1 MTHTFAP
8 ATRLALVVLAAASLA
23 ACASTKPAGPVAPRA
38 PSEPEAPYRPPSQPA
53 PITQQQAPGVTPGSM
68 QDFVIN
74 AGELVYFDLDSISL
88 RDDAKPVLDAQS
100 NWLRRW
106 GAVRVRIEG
115 NCDERGTREY
125 NFALGARRA
134 SAVREYL
141 ISRGISA
148 SRIDTISYGKERPLD
163 SGSTEEAWARNRNAR
178 TAITEGAR

>member
-1 MTHTFAP
+1 MTLTLAS
-8 ATRLALVVLAAASLA
+8 ASRLALVALATISLA
-23 ACASTKPAGPVAPRA
+23 ACASTKPKGPVAPRGPA
-38 PSEPEAPYRPPSQPA
+38 EPEAPYRPPPSA
-53 PITQQQAPGVTPGSM
+53 PPVAQEQAPGVTPGSV

-74 AGELVYFDLDSISL
+74 AGELVYFDLDSFSL
-88 RDDAKPVLDAQS
+88 RTDAKPVLDAQA
-100 NWLRRW
+100 NWLQRW

-134 SAVREYL
+134 SAVRDYL
-141 ISRGISA
+141 VSRGISA

-163 SGSTEEAWARNRNAR
+163 AGSNEEAWARNRNSR

>member
-53 PITQQQAPGVTPGSM
+53 PIAQEQAPGVTPGSM

-74 AGELVYFDLDSISL
+74 AGELVYFDLDSFSL
-88 RDDAKPVLDAQS
+88 RTDAKPVLDAQA
-100 NWLRRW
+100 NWLQRW

-134 SAVREYL
+134 SAVRDYL
-141 ISRGISA
+141 VSRGISA

-163 SGSTEEAWARNRNAR
+163 AGSNEEAWARNRNSR

>member
-1 MTHTFAP
+1 M
-8 ATRLALVVLAAASLA
+8 LAAASLA
-23 ACASTKPAGPVAPRA
+23 ACASTKPAGPVAPRGPA
-38 PSEPEAPYRPPSQPA
+38 EPEAPYRPPSQPA
-53 PITQQQAPGVTPGSM
+53 PIAQEQAPGVVPGSA
-68 QDFVIN
+68 QDFIIN
-74 AGELVYFDLDSISL
+74 AGELVYFDLDAYTL
-88 RDDAKPVLDAQS
+88 RADAKPVLDAQS
-100 NWLRRW
+100 AWLRRW

-134 SAVREYL
+134 NAIKEYL

-163 SGSTEEAWARNRNAR
+163 PGSNEEAWARNRNGR